1 MVNRLQN
8 SIQEYNRSPKY
19 NIEYKSFPIDNII
32 TPTHIK
38 DKTIGKKHFS
48 NHANFNDNV
57 VFDMYNPYSVQ
68 ENLEKVM
75 NYYNNLNVH
84 ERNYNYSPQM
94 YSFYKKDV
102 KPATDRY
109 DKIVRA
115 VNMSQD
121 NPYKKNQNT
130 DNGYMVIKFKVPID
144 SKLKRS
150 GEYVMNQLRVNG
162 NK

>member
-1 MVNRLQN
+1 MN
-8 SIQEYNRSPKY
+8 Y
-19 NIEYKSFPIDNII
+19 NILPIDNII
-32 TPTHIK
+32 TPSGSK
-38 DKTIGKKHFS
+38 DKNIGKKHFC
-48 NHANFNDNV
+48 NHPNFNDNV
-57 VFDMYNPYSVQ
+57 VFDMYNPYNVQ
-68 ENLEKVM
+68 ENLEKVL
-75 NYYNNLNVH
+75 NYYNNLNTQ
-84 ERNYNYSPQM
+84 ERNYNYSPNM
-94 YSFYKKDV
+94 YSFYKKEI

-121 NPYKKNQNT
+121 NPYKKVPKN
-130 DNGYMVIKFKVPID
+130 DNEYMVIKFKVPID